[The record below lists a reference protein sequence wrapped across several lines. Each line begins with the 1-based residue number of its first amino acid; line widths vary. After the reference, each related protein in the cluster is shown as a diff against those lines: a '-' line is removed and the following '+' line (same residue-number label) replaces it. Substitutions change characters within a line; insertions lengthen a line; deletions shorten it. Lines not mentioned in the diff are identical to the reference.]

1 MRESLYQLALLI
13 VPVLFSLT
21 VHELCHG
28 YAAYRMGDP
37 TAKSAGRLTMNPFR
51 HISPIGILALFLTR
65 MIGWAKPIPVDIR
78 FFKNPRKDMLWV
90 ALVGPMSNVALALA
104 FALIYRLVGPHLDTA
119 VLLPAKKMLE
129 YTVIIN
135 VGLAVFNF
143 IPLPPLDGGRI
154 IVSLLPERLAMAWS
168 RIEPY
173 GILILI
179 LILVSPAMKY
189 TIFPVVQG
197 IVRVLI
203 A

>member
-1 MRESLYQLALLI
+1 MRESFYQLALLI

-21 VHELCHG
+21 IHELCHG

-37 TAKSAGRLTMNPFR
+37 TAKAAGRLTMNPFR

-90 ALVGPMSNVALALA
+90 ALVGPVSNVVLALV
-104 FALIYRLVGPHLDTA
+104 FALIYRLVGHHLDTA

-129 YTVIIN
+129 YAVIIN

-168 RIEPY
+168 RIEHY

-179 LILVSPAMKY
+179 ILLVSPVMKY
-189 TIFPVVQG
+189 TIIPVVQG

>member
-1 MRESLYQLALLI
+1 MKEQLYQLALLI

-21 VHELCHG
+21 IHELCHG
-28 YAAYRMGDP
+28 YAAFKMGDP
-37 TAKSAGRLTMNPFR
+37 TAKAAGRLTLNPFK
-51 HISPIGILALFLTR
+51 HISVIGLLALFLTR

-90 ALVGPMSNVALALA
+90 ALAGPASNVVLAVI
-104 FALIYRLVGPHLDTA
+104 FAVMFRLLSPYLGSET
-119 VLLPAKKMLE
+119 LLPVKEMLE
-129 YTVIIN
+129 YMVVIN
-135 VGLAVFNF
+135 VGLAIFNL

-154 IVSLLPERLAMAWS
+154 IVSLLPERMAIAWS

-179 LILVSPAMKY
+179 VLLVSPVLAY
-189 TIFPVVQG
+189 
-197 IVRVLI
+197 IVIPLVKSIVNVLI